1 MRKVEI
7 LYVWLLLALASFAS
21 APQEKEDKS
30 LTLHIGIVSYRNQV
44 VEVLPGMI
52 VSEAKGK
59 AVDFARM
66 AKEMKDVPFIFIG
79 ENHDSL
85 PMHEVQL
92 KTIETV
98 YAQDNRISIGLE
110 MLPVTYQP
118 QLDKWTAGSLTKDE
132 FIREGKWYI
141 NWNLNFGYYEK
152 IFDFARENKIPMWA
166 LNAPKDLITTIRM
179 KGWDALGEDEKKI
192 VPRPDLTNQE
202 HRQLIRTILESA
214 ELPHQMKETDL
225 DMVFEGLYR
234 AQVAWD
240 EVMAANAVRAYQEDG
255 RRMIV
260 LAGSGH
266 LLYNLGINLRIHE
279 KTRLASKTV
288 ICVPVPKGK
297 AGLTVTRSLGDYVWG
312 LPEEDRPAFPSVGL
326 SFKKF
331 EGLDNLAIDGKPIEG
346 AAKGGDFEKG
356 DIVLAVDGK
365 RFDDINEAR
374 TYLAQ
379 FRWGDEVKF
388 RLLRSAQVKEVAL
401 KFEASKDK

>member
-1 MRKVEI
+1 
-7 LYVWLLLALASFAS
+7 
-21 APQEKEDKS
+21 
-30 LTLHIGIVSYRNQV
+30 
-44 VEVLPGMI
+44 
-52 VSEAKGK
+52 
-59 AVDFARM
+59 
-66 AKEMKDVPFIFIG
+66 
-79 ENHDSL
+79 
-85 PMHEVQL
+85 MHEVQL

-179 KGWDALGEDEKKI
+179 KGWDALSEDEKKI

-214 ELPHQMKETDL
+214 ELPHQMKGADL

-240 EVMAANAVRAYQEDG
+240 EVMAANAVRAYQKDG
-255 RRMIV
+255 RHLIV

-266 LLYNLGINLRIHE
+266 LLYDLGINLRVHE

-288 ICVPVPKGK
+288 VCVPVPKGK
-297 AGLTVTRSLGDYVWG
+297 AGLKVTRSLGDYVWG

-326 SFKKF
+326 IFKKF

-379 FRWGDEVKF
+379 FKWGDEVKF
-388 RLLRSAQVKEVAL
+388 RLLRNAQVKEVAL
-401 KFEASKDK
+401 RFEASKDK

>member
-1 MRKVEI
+1 MRKAEI
-7 LYVWLLLALASFAS
+7 LCAGLLLVLPGLAAAS
-21 APQEKEDKS
+21 EEKEDKS
-30 LTLHIGIVSYRNQV
+30 LTLHIGIVDYRNQF

-66 AKEMKDVPFIFIG
+66 SKEMKDVPFIFIG

-92 KTIETV
+92 KTIEAL
-98 YAQDNRISIGLE
+98 YAQDKRISIGLE
-110 MLPVTYQP
+110 MLPVTCQP
-118 QLDKWTAGSLTKDE
+118 QLDKWTMGSLSKDE

-152 IFDFARENKIPMWA
+152 IFDFARENKIPMRA
-166 LNAPKDLITTIRM
+166 LNAPKDLISAIRM
-179 KGWDALGEDEKKI
+179 KGWDALSEDEKKT

-202 HRQLIRTILESA
+202 HRQLIRTLLGSA
-214 ELPHQMKETDL
+214 ELPHQMKGA
-225 DMVFEGLYR
+225 DMDKVFEGLYR

-240 EVMAANAVRAYQEDG
+240 EAMAANAERAYHEDG
-255 RRMIV
+255 QRLIV

-266 LLYNLGINLRIHE
+266 LLYNLGINLRVHE
-279 KTRLASKTV
+279 KTRLASKTL
-288 ICVPVPKGK
+288 ICVAVPAGK
-297 AGLTVTRSLGDYVWG
+297 AGLQVTRSLGDYVWG

-331 EGLDNLAIDGKPIEG
+331 EGLDNLVIDGKPSEG
-346 AAKGGDFEKG
+346 VAKGGDFEKG

-365 RFDDINEAR
+365 RFDDINAVR

-379 FRWGDEVKF
+379 FKWGDELNF
-388 RLLRSAQVKEVAL
+388 RLLRDAQVKEVTL
-401 KFEASKDK
+401 NFEASRDK